1 MARPQSD
8 MDAGKAQ
15 IIEAVDN
22 VVRARGSADISINDI
37 AAAAGMSPSNVYRFF
52 ETKDA
57 LFEAVAEK
65 WFAEKIAIMEEVCA
79 SNMPARDKMVA
90 FFARRFV
97 LMRSQYEADP
107 ALFQSY
113 MEIGTQHLEIIRGY
127 VDLGDHYLS
136 VLVADA
142 MEEGFFQGFSL
153 DEAVSL
159 INQMMHVYIN
169 PDMLIY
175 IGTSKLTPDKLECIV
190 DTIFAGFGQSRP
202 ASRPAE
208 SHIKI
213 VS

>member
-1 MARPQSD
+1 MARPHTD
-8 MDAGKAQ
+8 IEAGKLQ
-15 IIEAVDN
+15 VIEAVDT

-37 AAAAGMSPSNVYRFF
+37 ASAAGMSPSNVYRFF
-52 ETKDA
+52 ETKEA
-57 LFEAVAEK
+57 LFEAVAEN

-79 SNMPARDKMVA
+79 SDMPARDKMVA
-90 FFARRFV
+90 FFARRFA
-97 LMRSQYEADP
+97 LMRSQYDADP
-107 ALFQSY
+107 ALFRSY

-142 MEEGFFQGFSL
+142 MEEGFFAGFSL

-169 PDMLIY
+169 PDMLTY
-175 IGTSKLTPDKLECIV
+175 IGTGKLKPEKLEQIV
-190 DTIFAGFGQSRP
+190 DTIFAGLGRSGS
-202 ASRPAE
+202 AAGTAE
-208 SHIKI
+208 PHIKI